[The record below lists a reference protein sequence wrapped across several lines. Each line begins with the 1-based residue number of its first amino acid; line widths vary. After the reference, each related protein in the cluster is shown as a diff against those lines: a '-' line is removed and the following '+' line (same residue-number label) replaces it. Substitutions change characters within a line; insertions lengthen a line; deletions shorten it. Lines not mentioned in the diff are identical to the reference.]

1 MALPEP
7 KEIIVLGVGTAKDR
21 ALLISVWA
29 AAKELGVPANIVL
42 VSNIEK
48 IIASGIGEI
57 PALVVDGLVVCE
69 GRLPTIGEIFDILQC
84 SKSSIEV
91 PDRSDRMDSVA

>member
-1 MALPEP
+1 MVLPES

-21 ALLISVWA
+21 ALLVSVWA

-57 PALVVDGLVVCE
+57 PALVVDGCVVCE
-69 GRLPTIGEIFDILQC
+69 GRLPTIGEIFDILRC
-84 SKSSIEV
+84 PKSCMEV
-91 PDRSDRMDSVA
+91 PDRPDRIEPMA